1 MSKRLYVAY
10 GSNLNFEQMKHRC
23 PTAKLYDTGI
33 IEGYELQFKGEP
45 TCAFATIAPKANA
58 SVPVAVWE
66 IQPRDEMALD
76 RYEGYPSHYFKQNVP
91 VQLGGEEVGAMVYIM
106 NLKRQ
111 FGMPSPHYYQTV
123 LEGYHDCGLD
133 TDVLDQAVK
142 DSAQNFYKSYSRRSQ
157 QQTLFDYAD
166 YGEEEPEDYDEEEEL
181 EENDEPELDES
192 APFYFSDGMHW

>member
-45 TCAFATIAPKANA
+45 TCAFATIAPKENA

-91 VQLGGEEVGAMVYIM
+91 VQLGGEEVGTMVYIM